1 MKQNDHG
8 KGLRCT
14 FSLQKLTALEY
25 QKNAG
30 IPYNTSGILHH
41 IPLYEKSLQ
50 VGITVISARSGN
62 KRVYKGNSSY
72 KLQVILYH
80 ISNEET
86 CHFAVITCINALMSR
101 LYYCN
106 FCDKGFNN
114 RNNHRCTV
122 WCNIC
127 GRNGCI
133 LNKDDNIQC
142 TDCNGPCHSIS
153 CLNEHRMRKTGNKS
167 LCERMLFC
175 PYCKVKLH
183 NYKKKWN

>member
-1 MKQNDHG
+1 
-8 KGLRCT
+8 
-14 FSLQKLTALEY
+14 
-25 QKNAG
+25 
-30 IPYNTSGILHH
+30 
-41 IPLYEKSLQ
+41 
-50 VGITVISARSGN
+50 
-62 KRVYKGNSSY
+62 
-72 KLQVILYH
+72 
-80 ISNEET
+80 
-86 CHFAVITCINALMSR
+86 MSR

-106 FCDKGFNN
+106 ICNKDFNN

-142 TDCNGPCHSIS
+142 TDCNAPCPSIS
-153 CLNEHRMRKTGNKS
+153 CLNEHQMRKNGNKS

-183 NYKKKWN
+183 NYKKMELIWINIHVEKVFVKIAKSCIIMMKKKTFINVS